1 MQLPQTIACQTPLS
15 MGLSRQEYWSGC
27 HFLLQGIFL
36 IQGLNLGLLH
46 WRQILYHLSHQGRC
60 LVQFRHSVMSN
71 SLQPHGLQHTRL
83 PCPSPSPGA
92 CSNWSPLSQWYHP
105 TILFSVVPFSSC
117 FQSFPESGSFPT
129 SQLFA
134 SGGQSIGVSASK
146 SVLPM
151 NIQDLF
157 LLGLTGLISLLSK
170 GLSRVFSNNTVQ
182 KHHFFN
188 AQPSQ

>member
-1 MQLPQTIACQTPLS
+1 MDCSLPGSTIT
-15 MGLSRQEYWSGC
+15 GI
-27 HFLLQGIFL
+27 LQARVLEWHDI
-36 IQGLNLGLLH
+36 
-46 WRQILYHLSHQGRC
+46 SS
-60 LVQFRHSVMSN
+60 VQFSCLIMSD
-71 SLQPHGLQHTRL
+71 SPWPHELQHTSP
-83 PCPSPSPGA
+83 PCPSPSPRA
-92 CSNWSPLSQWYHP
+92 CTNSCPSMQWCQP
-105 TILFSVVPFSSC
+105 TILFSVIPFSSC